1 MYRPSTYNAHN
12 ESMNAFVSI
21 FNGCVLFPNI
31 VMKPKE
37 KEDYQCD
44 GYFVNVNTGE
54 QIGYDWEIRDKY
66 FQNGQFEFE
75 TLGQYERKIIKA
87 DIELSLQADSTQ
99 TAVAV
104 AWHNDFKNTDVL
116 NRRLSTDTKYK
127 QKGQTRETNKFWIIR
142 YEDIAKLKE
151 ILHIAFETGN
161 RSYDGT
167 NPN

>member
-12 ESMNAFVSI
+12 ESMNAFAKM
-21 FNGCVLFPNI
+21 FNDCELFPNI

-37 KEDYQCD
+37 IEDYECD

-66 FQNGQFEFE
+66 FKNGHFEFP
-75 TLGQYERKIIKA
+75 TLGQYERKIKKA
-87 DIELSLQADSTQ
+87 DIELSLQSDSTK

-104 AWHNDFKNTDVL
+104 AWHNDFKNSDVL
-116 NRRLSTDTKYK
+116 NRSLSTDTKYK
-127 QKGQTRETNKFWIIR
+127 QSGKTRETKKFWIIKH
-142 YEDIAKLKE
+142 EDIAILKQ

-167 NPN
+167 NPL